1 MDFSTLPNTSAA
13 SIVTLVVLVVF
24 LQAASAT
31 SSLLVYNEFKR
42 APVAPSAPPGAV
54 FMVVWPVLY
63 ALAGVA
69 LWLQLVTPS
78 SAGVA
83 VLPAVRWAS
92 ICLMAVQLIAGF
104 AWMPLF
110 ATGRTKAATWLVLGM
125 LIVSVTGVVLVA
137 GVSGSATALW
147 APYLVWLTFAL
158 VLSAQ
163 VNTVTQ

>member
-24 LQAASAT
+24 LQAASAS

-69 LWLQLVTPS
+69 
-78 SAGVA
+78 

-92 ICLMAVQLIAGF
+92 ICLMAVQRIAGF